1 MMVRLLITEW
11 ERVKERFN
19 PIELKQKKV
28 NVRQYAIPLYKG
40 QNYPRFHLHVTKK
53 SKIWMEVW
61 VHLDWKRHNKWETFN
76 AQLVD
81 FIHKLQQV

>member
-1 MMVRLLITEW
+1 MVRLLITEW
-11 ERVKERFN
+11 EQVKERFN
-19 PIELKQKKV
+19 PIELKQKKGACIST
-28 NVRQYAIPLYKG
+28 RSRSTKG

-53 SKIWMEVW
+53 HKVWMEVW
-61 VHLDWKRHNKWETFN
+61 VHLDWKRHKKWETFN